1 MRNNKLC
8 KKWWQWSISIGY
20 SINEK
25 WVFFIISNIVES
37 KYELLFI
44 HPSFLLDLLIIIDH
58 DWKMYF
64 SFLSILFIIPIGM
77 NFCFDNTI
85 EWDVR
90 NKIRHVELISRKR
103 FHQHNTFVIKTK
115 TKKRKIILSIFSLA
129 SRVMGKDRILNLNNE
144 NLKYESK
151 SFIRIFFLNL
161 EQFIHIFLTLSRHL
175 VFWFESGFKCFYY
188 SAERWHLWR
197 SIAFFSNCQL
207 V

>member
-1 MRNNKLC
+1 MQWVWANIVVKKKWEITNYAKNDDNDQYLLVIQSMRN
-8 KKWWQWSISIGY
+8 
-20 SINEK
+20 EF
-25 WVFFIISNIVES
+25 FFIISNIVES
-37 KYELLFI
+37 KYKLLFI

-115 TKKRKIILSIFSLA
+115 TKKKKNYSFYLFFGFKGN
-129 SRVMGKDRILNLNNE
+129 GKRPNFKFE
-144 NLKYESK
+144 QWEFK
-151 SFIRIFFLNL
+151 IRIKKFYQNFF
-161 EQFIHIFLTLSRHL
+161 FKSWTIYSYFPDIVASSSVL
-175 VFWFESGFKCFYY
+175 VWKWF
-188 SAERWHLWR
+188 
-197 SIAFFSNCQL
+197 
-207 V
+207 